1 MAPKEEPLL
10 SESEKK
16 DSKSEASDD
25 TGNMDQS
32 AEEEGMKTLKLVFL
46 TSITHLEQKNILNID
61 FDPLMVF
68 YGKLVFVRN

>member
-46 TSITHLEQKNILNID
+46 TSITHLEQNNILNIV